1 MTAFFSEVAVK
12 SHVRAAAD
20 RQQRLVDIGH
30 LENNV
35 LADARTYRHH
45 FASPFSQVGDVC
57 TIGDFVLDA
66 VLAEIVLHN
75 GDALGMP
82 GRIIVLISGLTPLL
96 FFITGTYLWW
106 QKRQLRRQAQ
116 RRKLARQQAR

>member
-1 MTAFFSEVAVK
+1 MTWQF
-12 SHVRAAAD
+12 
-20 RQQRLVDIGH
+20 
-30 LENNV
+30 
-35 LADARTYRHH
+35 
-45 FASPFSQVGDVC
+45 P
-57 TIGDFVLDA
+57 
-66 VLAEIVLHN
+66 LHN